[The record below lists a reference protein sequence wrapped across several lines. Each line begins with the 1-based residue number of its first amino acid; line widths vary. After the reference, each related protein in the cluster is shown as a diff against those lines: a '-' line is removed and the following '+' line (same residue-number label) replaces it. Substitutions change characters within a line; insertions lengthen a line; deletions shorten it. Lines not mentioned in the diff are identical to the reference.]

1 MRCPV
6 LLSGVFQNFSVER
19 GVRVRSLVLINIS
32 SGVLVLII
40 RFCERMSRW
49 SDSMTTMTLTSG
61 SLLPKSFTNFL
72 DSTREG
78 PRVGANLITTFFTL
92 MTTTRRVNCRRCGGE
107 GRLRSGGQ
115 RSRYFQCDACQGL
128 GYKEVPVPKSVPRGR
143 GSVAAP
149 KSAPAGGVKRVVS
162 SSNGAGSTSVPPRT
176 KERARGS
183 PAMNGQEADHVDV
196 QDVVVQDVLG
206 DEDGGRSA
214 GATGGAAGVLVGSRG
229 ADDTTSPPAR
239 KKRVQVSR
247 DTPGQTNLDVSI
259 NCTYIGQLAAIVCVL
274 VGIVLVVANKSTG
287 AFLFGVFLLL
297 LGLIIG
303 LSVFGEKVKALLGG
317 EGREGAG

>member
-1 MRCPV
+1 M
-6 LLSGVFQNFSVER
+6 
-19 GVRVRSLVLINIS
+19 
-32 SGVLVLII
+32 
-40 RFCERMSRW
+40 
-49 SDSMTTMTLTSG
+49 
-61 SLLPKSFTNFL
+61 
-72 DSTREG
+72 
-78 PRVGANLITTFFTL
+78 
-92 MTTTRRVNCRRCGGE
+92 
-107 GRLRSGGQ
+107 
-115 RSRYFQCDACQGL
+115 
-128 GYKEVPVPKSVPRGR
+128 
-143 GSVAAP
+143 
-149 KSAPAGGVKRVVS
+149 
-162 SSNGAGSTSVPPRT
+162 
-176 KERARGS
+176 
-183 PAMNGQEADHVDV
+183 DV